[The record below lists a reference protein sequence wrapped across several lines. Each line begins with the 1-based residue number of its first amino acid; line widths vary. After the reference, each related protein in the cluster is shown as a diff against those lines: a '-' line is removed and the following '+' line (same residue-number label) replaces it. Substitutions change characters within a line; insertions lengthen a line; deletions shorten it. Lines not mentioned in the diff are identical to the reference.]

1 MTRDRSVYLRHMADL
16 LERVRNYTAEGEA
29 AFLADQKTQDA
40 VLHNLEV
47 IGQCVR
53 DYGIDALAR
62 QHPELPWA
70 QIAGFRNV
78 LAHQYLGV
86 DIGLVW
92 GIIVRNLPA
101 LERQVASMVRGL
113 DEGQGPTSG

>member
-1 MTRDRSVYLRHMADL
+1 MSHDRSVYLRHMADL
-16 LERVRNYTAEGEA
+16 LERVSCYTADGEA
-29 AFLADQKTQDA
+29 AFKADRKTQDA

-47 IGQCVR
+47 IGQCVK
-53 DYGIDALAR
+53 DYGVDALAR
-62 QHPELPWA
+62 AHPELPWA

-92 GIIVRNLPA
+92 GIVARDLPA
-101 LERQVASMVRGL
+101 LQRQVASIVRGL
-113 DEGQGPTSG
+113 DEGQCPASG